1 MRTPM
6 TEKKGES
13 EIRISIMLNKSKNK
27 AEKPKTRKAKG
38 RTVGC
43 KQLRIKKYI
52 TIKVIT
58 IL

>member
-1 MRTPM
+1 
-6 TEKKGES
+6 
-13 EIRISIMLNKSKNK
+13 MLNKSKNK

-58 IL
+58 ILICLSFFPKLVR